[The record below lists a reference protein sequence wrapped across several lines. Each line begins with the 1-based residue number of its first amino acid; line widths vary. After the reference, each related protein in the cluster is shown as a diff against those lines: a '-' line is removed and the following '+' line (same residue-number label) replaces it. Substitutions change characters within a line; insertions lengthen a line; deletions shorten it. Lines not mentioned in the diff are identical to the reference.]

1 MWGERVQVKR
11 QLMTDLA
18 VPEES
23 AQKIIDS
30 LSCKSIE
37 ELVALTG
44 SVESPAVT
52 ELKELFKLADDYGFG
67 DYLLFDASV
76 VRRWIPPSFHG
87 SYGVA
92 PRHRSKQAWGNCPR
106 SVVREP

>member
-1 MWGERVQVKR
+1 
-11 QLMTDLA
+11 MTDLA

-23 AQKIIDS
+23 ASKIIDS

-52 ELKELFKLADDYGFG
+52 ELKELFRFADDYGFG

-76 VRRWIPPSFHG
+76 VR
-87 SYGVA
+87 
-92 PRHRSKQAWGNCPR
+92 
-106 SVVREP
+106 